1 MKTIPHEVLSQV
13 AELMPNLSHQAILL
27 LAVTDDPAA
36 PYEDG
41 PERPIFGVLHWV
53 YRTAVG
59 NLSNDIDDGLN
70 FNPTSDTLLGLF
82 WWGES
87 PQGHMFWHDL
97 NEKIHKIEGTLI

>member
-1 MKTIPHEVLSQV
+1 MKTIPHVVLSQV
-13 AELMPNLSHQAILL
+13 AERLPNLSHQNILL

-59 NLSNDIDDGLN
+59 NPPNDDLN
-70 FNPTSDTLLGLF
+70 FNVNADTLLGLF
-82 WWGES
+82 VWSES

-97 NEKIHKIEGTLI
+97 NEQVHKIEGTWI